1 VYRSAGD
8 GPWQKLAEVNAIPSY
23 SDSTVEHG
31 KTYHYAVSAFDKA
44 GNESERSAAVE
55 IVP

>member
-1 VYRSAGD
+1 
-8 GPWQKLAEVNAIPSY
+8 
-23 SDSTVEHG
+23 VEHG